1 MLCIGR
7 ECLGRIKLQTHYIH
21 INELPM
27 QVKLAG
33 ESTLL
38 DETIRFIQV
47 DGGKII
53 DAHTQVD
60 LANGVCLPGPID
72 EIRQHPAPDAQVPV
86 SAQDAHPKFT
96 SMLKA
101 LALARAEG
109 QRPRCGRQ
117 GKERPIFPTLQV
129 FQRV

>member
-72 EIRQHPAPDAQVPV
+72 EIRQHPEKSRFLCLDNGVHFKLLLYSSQATSCRTQLMGSYQVW
-86 SAQDAHPKFT
+86 
-96 SMLKA
+96 KA
-101 LALARAEG
+101 G
-109 QRPRCGRQ
+109 
-117 GKERPIFPTLQV
+117 
-129 FQRV
+129 